1 MRVTVL
7 GSSASYTGPERACS
21 GHLIE
26 AAGARVL
33 FDCGNGVTANLA
45 QIEEPDTLDAIF
57 ISHAHPDH
65 FADLYVIQG
74 ALRYAPTG
82 PRPPVPLYL
91 PEGLWDRLCALL
103 SGRGAKD
110 IAEAFVPV
118 SLAAHEPVS
127 VGGLSVTPVP
137 VEHVDPTF
145 ALVAQADGVKFAY
158 SSDTAPCDA
167 LREAARGADFFLAEA
182 TLPEKYADKAPHMT
196 ARQAAKIAREASVR
210 ALGLTH
216 VWPTNNRSEMARL
229 AGDVFGST
237 VVVADEFDTFRLKN
251 RDGKDD

>member
-21 GHLIE
+21 GHLVE

-33 FDCGNGVTANLA
+33 LDCGNGVTANLA

-91 PEGLWDRLCALL
+91 PEGLWDRIRALL
-103 SGRGAKD
+103 SDHGAQD

-118 SLAAHEPVS
+118 SLVAHE
-127 VGGLSVTPVP
+127 
-137 VEHVDPTF
+137 
-145 ALVAQADGVKFAY
+145 
-158 SSDTAPCDA
+158 
-167 LREAARGADFFLAEA
+167 
-182 TLPEKYADKAPHMT
+182 
-196 ARQAAKIAREASVR
+196 
-210 ALGLTH
+210 
-216 VWPTNNRSEMARL
+216 
-229 AGDVFGST
+229 
-237 VVVADEFDTFRLKN
+237 
-251 RDGKDD
+251 

>member
-65 FADLYVIQG
+65 FADLYVIQS

-82 PRPPVPLYL
+82 PRSPVPLYL
-91 PEGLWDRLCALL
+91 PEGLWDRIRALL
-103 SGRGAKD
+103 PGHGAQD
-110 IAEAFVPV
+110 IAEAFVPSTLV
-118 SLAAHEPVS
+118 AYEPVS
-127 VGGLSVTPVP
+127 VGGLIVTPVP
-137 VEHVDPTF
+137 VVHADPTF

-182 TLPEKYADKAPHMT
+182 TLPEQYADKAAHLT
-196 ARQAAKIAREASVR
+196 AVQAAKIAREAGAR

-216 VWPTNNRSEMARL
+216 VWPTSNRVEMARH
-229 AGDVFGST
+229 ASDEFGST
-237 VVVADEFDTFRLKN
+237 VVVADEFDTFHLKS